1 MDDSTTRVLGQQID
15 ALAGRIAE
23 LEAQI
28 EWLVARMSDQGVA
41 KRMGLDVPFFL
52 SGLQDGGRKAKA
64 AGRHGLERS
73 GAVQALEQK
82 KGASR
87 TPSRA
92 VRSPKKPAP
101 GIEEPK
107 LWRDALEAIQRKV
120 NHYSFDAWFKNTTLL
135 SDDGQRVAIGTP
147 NQMGADWLSR
157 KYLGVVEEALAEGGR
172 TDVKI
177 AFVARTE
184 D

>member
-1 MDDSTTRVLGQQID
+1 MDDSTTRVLEQQID

-52 SGLQDGGRKAKA
+52 AGLQDGGRKAKA

-73 GAVQALEQK
+73 GAVHALEHK
-82 KGASR
+82 KAASR

-92 VRSPKKPAP
+92 VKSTKKTAP
-101 GIEEPK
+101 GVEPPK

-120 NHYSFDAWFKNTTLL
+120 SHYSFDAWFKNTTLL
-135 SDDGQRVAIGTP
+135 SDDGHRLTVGAP

-157 KYLGVVEEALAEGGR
+157 KYLGVVEEALLEGGR
-172 TDVKI
+172 TDVKVV
-177 AFVARTE
+177 FVART
-184 D
+184 DD